1 MIARLVEA
9 AIAEGLEPHPSWS
22 RQEGL
27 VVDVESGAVSEGEFL
42 TILPQRS
49 GTRAFETPGYLCEK
63 GTNLQPGNPF
73 RDSLAALATRWAAE
87 TGHPLPVAVASFLR
101 AGRAIPEDP
110 RWVAFGLGGKTCADF
125 PELHPLVWAAVAPEE
140 VGEPEPCVGCGRVRR
155 AVALHD
161 GVSAMGNAAPVL
173 VSWNRGAIVDR
184 GRRRGGENL
193 PTCAECMY
201 LYVGWLNKHIKYDHR
216 HGMHT
221 FMIDGQ
227 EWRLG
232 SNVRA
237 GFVCEVV
244 PHSIVADLWGEA
256 ERAQRATRENKMSK
270 AARDKWGEKLAAV
283 DRVFAETN
291 DDNYMLG
298 YMYGVLE
305 WAASVVRVPCP
316 TMTDVVAAPARHVAP
331 LVVACHDGAT
341 RYTPPPKERG
351 RPSNVFP
358 PTSAKSVVKAWLDHV
373 LTLSTARL
381 SSLRA
386 APLGVEELP
395 AFALGYAH
403 SLRERGPR
411 RERLDD
417 EGPINGHDPTP
428 WAIRLASGLRDRG
441 VEVKLEH
448 PVKYRRAG
456 EDRDREYR
464 IDVAVVGQKFAIE
477 VDGRLRGL
485 STRDHVKDSRKSAV
499 LQAQGWRLHRVPNA
513 RLNRPDDVAEVVDEV
528 CAILAAI
535 PASVGVV
542 GA

>member
-1 MIARLVEA
+1 
-9 AIAEGLEPHPSWS
+9 
-22 RQEGL
+22 
-27 VVDVESGAVSEGEFL
+27 
-42 TILPQRS
+42 
-49 GTRAFETPGYLCEK
+49 
-63 GTNLQPGNPF
+63 
-73 RDSLAALATRWAAE
+73 
-87 TGHPLPVAVASFLR
+87 
-101 AGRAIPEDP
+101 
-110 RWVAFGLGGKTCADF
+110 
-125 PELHPLVWAAVAPEE
+125 
-140 VGEPEPCVGCGRVRR
+140 
-155 AVALHD
+155 
-161 GVSAMGNAAPVL
+161 
-173 VSWNRGAIVDR
+173 
-184 GRRRGGENL
+184 
-193 PTCAECMY
+193 

-411 RERLDD
+411 RYHYTAALVAE
-417 EGPINGHDPTP
+417 
-428 WAIRLASGLRDRG
+428 LAGAPLSA
-441 VEVKLEH
+441 V
-448 PVKYRRAG
+448 RRAAAKVPG
-456 EDRDREYR
+456 REPLLDLR
-464 IDVAVVGQKFAIE
+464 SLRSVIAWVSRQRAC
-477 VDGRLRGL
+477 RGL
-485 STRDHVKDSRKSAV
+485 
-499 LQAQGWRLHRVPNA
+499 
-513 RLNRPDDVAEVVDEV
+513 
-528 CAILAAI
+528 
-535 PASVGVV
+535 
-542 GA
+542 GAL